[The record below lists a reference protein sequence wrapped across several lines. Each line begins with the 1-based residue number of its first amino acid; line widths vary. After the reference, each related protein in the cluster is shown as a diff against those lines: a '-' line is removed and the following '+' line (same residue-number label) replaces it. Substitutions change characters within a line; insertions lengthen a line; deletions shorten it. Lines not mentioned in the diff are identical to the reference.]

1 MFLRGQMYSLKA
13 HLNDTFFFS
22 CMKGKVQFLMRT
34 QGVKNKD
41 NANYEEDPLKINR
54 INYFYH
60 LKLKR

>member
-1 MFLRGQMYSLKA
+1 
-13 HLNDTFFFS
+13 
-22 CMKGKVQFLMRT
+22 MKGKVQFLMRT
-34 QGVKNKD
+34 QSAKNKD